1 MQFKITKQLRAF
13 FSVVALFAF
22 SITFAQSPTV
32 TISVPFS
39 DGAIGTVGQ
48 NTQKND
54 NAKSFATLGISRVY
68 FSQEVDASSGVFYDD
83 PSTQGNNII
92 GQLQIVFVNGN
103 TATINGEIVWRTN
116 NESFGFIAEN
126 SVSFNIN
133 EYVSSVN
140 YLITGGQISGS
151 STNFSL
157 LRNDATW
164 AFDDSSTSTDDI
176 SGNAAGTLDDLNA
189 YLALSESSKPDGPIT
204 VTSLSTCDTT
214 PIISGTV
221 SMSMESGEYI
231 VVTVDEVSY
240 SYTNTNSNTSNI
252 TYDSGAK
259 TWNLQI
265 PSAIATGTYSVD
277 ASIYNAGGYQLLD
290 TTSSELEILE
300 NILPTI
306 SNQSFSYDENRVSGA
321 VVGTVT
327 VTSGTS
333 LTYSIISGDTTYY
346 SIDSSTGAIALTSI
360 GASSIAND
368 FESTP
373 NAFSVVVQVA
383 NTCNSTATA
392 TITLNVNDI
401 DETETTPP
409 TVNDQSFTYAEN
421 QSSGY
426 TVGTV
431 SATDNVGVST
441 YSIQSGNTN
450 GYFAINASTGAIT
463 LTA

>member
-1 MQFKITKQLRAF
+1 MKLKITKQLRAF

-22 SITFAQSPTV
+22 SITFAQNPTV

-39 DGAIGTVGQ
+39 EGAIGTVGQ

-92 GQLQIVFVNGN
+92 GLLQIVFVNGN

-189 YLALSESSKPDGPIT
+189 YLTLSESLKP
-204 VTSLSTCDTT
+204 
-214 PIISGTV
+214 
-221 SMSMESGEYI
+221 
-231 VVTVDEVSY
+231 
-240 SYTNTNSNTSNI
+240 
-252 TYDSGAK
+252 
-259 TWNLQI
+259 
-265 PSAIATGTYSVD
+265 
-277 ASIYNAGGYQLLD
+277 
-290 TTSSELEILE
+290 
-300 NILPTI
+300 
-306 SNQSFSYDENRVSGA
+306 
-321 VVGTVT
+321 
-327 VTSGTS
+327 
-333 LTYSIISGDTTYY
+333 
-346 SIDSSTGAIALTSI
+346 
-360 GASSIAND
+360 
-368 FESTP
+368 
-373 NAFSVVVQVA
+373 
-383 NTCNSTATA
+383 
-392 TITLNVNDI
+392 
-401 DETETTPP
+401 
-409 TVNDQSFTYAEN
+409 
-421 QSSGY
+421 
-426 TVGTV
+426 
-431 SATDNVGVST
+431 
-441 YSIQSGNTN
+441 
-450 GYFAINASTGAIT
+450 
-463 LTA
+463 